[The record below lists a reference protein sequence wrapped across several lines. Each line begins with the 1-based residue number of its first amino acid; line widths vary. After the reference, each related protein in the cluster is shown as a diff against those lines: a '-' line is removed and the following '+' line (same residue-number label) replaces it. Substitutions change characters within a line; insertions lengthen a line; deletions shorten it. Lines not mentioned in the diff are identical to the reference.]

1 MAADQE
7 GLPEM
12 DPNTKS
18 LEVES
23 LEPNENGVSSDRPTY
38 TFEEGQLSFVGG
50 DVEELPEDLIQ
61 NYCNVTFQL
70 DLSFNKLRSL
80 HGLEHFQQL
89 RELVLD
95 NNELNDTVVFPH
107 LKDLHT
113 LTLNKNKLTD
123 LHGLLEQLI
132 GQLPSLTYL
141 SLLGNKACPNELS
154 ALDKDDEDYLR
165 YRYYVLYKLPGLKFL
180 DSTPV
185 TAAEVAEAKR
195 VGPYTL
201 VVRPKDDDLELAT
214 EDTSVEETRRD
225 QYTPLPA
232 SVATD
237 NIKPQGFW
245 TKSKAKYI
253 GRNSEGNRFITDG
266 VL

>member
-1 MAADQE
+1 MNPSHT
-7 GLPEM
+7 PEQ
-12 DPNTKS
+12 
-18 LEVES
+18 
-23 LEPNENGVSSDRPTY
+23 NGVYSDRPTY
-38 TFEEGQLSFVGG
+38 TFEEGQLSFLGA
-50 DVEELPEDLIQ
+50 DVEVLPEELIQ
-61 NYCNVTFQL
+61 NYCNVTSQL

-80 HGLEHFQQL
+80 RGLEHFQHL

-95 NNELNDTVVFPH
+95 NNELNDNILFPH

-123 LHGLLEQLI
+123 LHGLLEQLVEK
-132 GQLPSLTYL
+132 LPSLTYL

-165 YRYYVLYKLPGLKFL
+165 YRHYVLYKLPGLKFL
-180 DSTPV
+180 DSSPV

-201 VVRPKDDDLELAT
+201 VVRPKDEDLQLIM
-214 EDTSVEETRRD
+214 EDTSAEEASRD

-232 SVATD
+232 SVGTE
-237 NIKPQGFW
+237 IVQPQGFW
-245 TKSKAKYI
+245 TKSKSKYV